1 MKQLSL
7 KANMLWNS
15 FGSLF
20 YSGCQW
26 LVTVMVVRLSTS
38 YEAAGILAVAMAVSN
53 VFAQIA
59 LYRMRSFQ
67 VSDIHEEISSGEY
80 VAARFVTIGIGFII
94 TCIYMV
100 LTCSPSAFL
109 ATHPLSY
116 I

>member
-38 YEAAGILAVAMAVSN
+38 YEAAGILAVAMGCVER
-53 VFAQIA
+53 V
-59 LYRMRSFQ
+59 RP
-67 VSDIHEEISSGEY
+67 D
-80 VAARFVTIGIGFII
+80 
-94 TCIYMV
+94 
-100 LTCSPSAFL
+100 SA
-109 ATHPLSY
+109 LSY
-116 I
+116 ALVPGV